1 MGNLTIKQYAESRN
15 KSVQAVYKQMKAVNT
30 IPELEG
36 HIKFLKIGNKKTKV
50 LDEHAQAVLDQAS
63 QQAPTVVVDNAK
75 DDEIAFLKAQVN
87 ELQTKLFDVQ
97 QRYIESQESSN
108 KRILELSEKLLLLEQ
123 KSESKRHWWQFKK

>member
-1 MGNLTIKQYAESRN
+1 MSNLTIKQYAESRN

-30 IPELEG
+30 IPEPEG

-63 QQAPTVVVDNAK
+63 QQAPTIVVDNAK
-75 DDEIAFLKAQVN
+75 DDEIAFLKSQVN

-108 KRILELSEKLLLLEQ
+108 KRILELSEKLLSLEQ